1 MRISPIHPT
10 MKSFSALLCLA
21 LSAFHAAAADSA
33 ATVAAAI
40 KKLGGES
47 GYAWTYTPK
56 TVGSESAARNQPPLA
71 GKTEKDGYTLIRG
84 EMGDVTVDIGIKGDK
99 MAVNYNGDWLSTVEI
114 GENNRT
120 VQRLRALK
128 RPTDEAELLLAKST
142 ALKADADGAFTS
154 ELDGTWSKE
163 MFALLG
169 RRAAD
174 APTASGN
181 VRFWL
186 KDGRLAKY
194 EFVIRG
200 KITTGE
206 NKEERDVSRTTT
218 VEIKDVGMT
227 KVGLP
232 EDAKKKLS

>member
-1 MRISPIHPT
+1 
-10 MKSFSALLCLA
+10 MKTLSALVCLA
-21 LSAFHAAAADSA
+21 LTALHVAAADSA
-33 ATVAAAI
+33 ATVASAI

-56 TVGSESAARNQPPLA
+56 TVGSESAARNQAPLS

-99 MAVNYNGDWLSTVEI
+99 MAVNYSGDWLSTVEI

-128 RPTDEAELLLAKST
+128 RPTDEAEQLLAKST
-142 ALKADADGAFTS
+142 ALKQEADGGYS
-154 ELDGTWSKE
+154 SDLDGAWSKE

-174 APTASGN
+174 APSASGN
-181 VRFWL
+181 VRFWV

-200 KITTGE
+200 KIATGADK
-206 NKEERDVSRTTT
+206 KETEVSRTTT